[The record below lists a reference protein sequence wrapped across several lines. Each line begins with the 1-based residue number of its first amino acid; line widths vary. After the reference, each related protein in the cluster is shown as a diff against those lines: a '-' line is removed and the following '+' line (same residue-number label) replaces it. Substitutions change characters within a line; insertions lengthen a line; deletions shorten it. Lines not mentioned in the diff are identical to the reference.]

1 MQTMK
6 KSKHSKICR
15 SVGEASALLKTIAN
29 PNRLSIVCMLIEG
42 ERSVAE
48 LASELG
54 IRQPTL
60 SQQLGKLRRA
70 RIVTYRR
77 SAKHM
82 IYRIRDE
89 RASRVVETLRGIFSE
104 LESWCAKFP
113 VQDARSEI
121 DLMMYE

>member
-1 MQTMK
+1 MK
-6 KSKHSKICR
+6 KSKPARICR
-15 SVGEASALLKTIAN
+15 SVGEATALLKAIAN

-48 LASELG
+48 LELELG

-60 SQQLGKLRRA
+60 SQQLGELRRA

-89 RASRVVETLRGIFSE
+89 RAGRVVETLREIFSE
-104 LESWCAKFP
+104 LETWCAKFP
-113 VQDARSEI
+113 AQGAAGQI